1 MCAGRRHAVPRR
13 ITSQGIE
20 GTGRVGH
27 HKYIK
32 ARLDCRQRRE
42 RHADFG
48 HHPGD
53 DQLFLA
59 SRLDGFDKVLV
70 VPGVDLPWARNVRS
84 IREQSLQ
91 LRHQWAVRAR
101 FKAGREN
108 RRQFEVLGQI
118 GQRQHVVLELVR
130 IDVAYQRQQTGLMVD
145 QQYGRLIFI
154 ETFVGSGHF
163 HSPGEQRKP

>member
-1 MCAGRRHAVPRR
+1 M
-13 ITSQGIE
+13 
-20 GTGRVGH
+20 
-27 HKYIK
+27 
-32 ARLDCRQRRE
+32 
-42 RHADFG
+42 
-48 HHPGD
+48 
-53 DQLFLA
+53 FLA
-59 SRLDGFDKVLV
+59 GSLDGFDKVLV

-101 FKAGREN
+101 FKAGRQN
-108 RRQFEVLGQI
+108 GRQFEVLGQI

-163 HSPGEQRKP
+163 HSPGEQRKPRWPPLVREQSPHVGFSYLRWESNTSWLLTTV